1 MVAAAVFFRS
11 FVHSTR
17 EIYRNSEAVVR
28 MCRTAHLPPNLAATR
43 YGCADGVRKAP
54 AQGYVTTLEAVA
66 IALDILEHKDGLVIE
81 ELCRSLDGM
90 AKLQRQYQL
99 TRQPE

>member
-1 MVAAAVFFRS
+1 MFRCL
-11 FVHSTR
+11 FGSTR
-17 EIYRNSEAVVR
+17 EIYRNSEAIVE
-28 MCRTAHLPPNLAATR
+28 MCRTAHLPPSLAAGR

-66 IALDILEHKDGLVIE
+66 IALDILEQKDGLVMN

-90 AKLQRQYQL
+90 AKLQRQHQSM
-99 TRQPE
+99 RQPK